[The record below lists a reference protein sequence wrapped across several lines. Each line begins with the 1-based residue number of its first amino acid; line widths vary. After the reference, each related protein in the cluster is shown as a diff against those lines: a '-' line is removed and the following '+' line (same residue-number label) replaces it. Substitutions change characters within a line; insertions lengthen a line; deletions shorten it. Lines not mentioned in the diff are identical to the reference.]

1 MKYVNVN
8 GENRALF
15 TFDDCLKV
23 VEEFCGSDLVQAM
36 ESIMLEEESQSGTT
50 QAAMEQEMLNYEA
63 SLESNTT
70 AFRDISKICEK
81 LLKSVKNSKVLDQVS
96 EIYKIAI
103 NQY

>member
-23 VEEFCGSDLVQAM
+23 VEEFCGQDLVQAM
-36 ESIMLEEESQSGTT
+36 ESIMFEEKCQSGTT

-63 SLESNTT
+63 SLESNAS
-70 AFRDISKICEK
+70 AFRDISEICSK
-81 LLKSVKNSKVLDQVS
+81 LLKSATNVKVLDQVS

>member
-23 VEEFCGSDLVQAM
+23 VEEFCGQDLVQAM
-36 ESIMLEEESQSGTT
+36 ESIMFEEKCQSGTT
-50 QAAMEQEMLNYEA
+50 QSAMEQEMLNYEA
-63 SLESNTT
+63 SLESNAS
-70 AFRDISKICEK
+70 AFRDISEICGK
-81 LLKSVKNSKVLDQVS
+81 LLKSATNVKVLDQVS

>member
-1 MKYVNVN
+1 MKYINVN

-36 ESIMLEEESQSGTT
+36 ESIMFEEKCQSGTT
-50 QAAMEQEMLNYEA
+50 QAALEQEMLNYQA
-63 SLESNTT
+63 SLESNAS
-70 AFRDISKICEK
+70 AFREISEICGK
-81 LLKSVKNSKVLDQVS
+81 LLKSATNVKVLDQVS